1 MRKKKNNNQNN
12 NNKTCRKHMF
22 KLLVLKLETEK
33 EKRRMLQESQEK
45 LHGRAFELSIDP

>member
-1 MRKKKNNNQNN
+1 MRNKKN

-45 LHGRAFELSIDP
+45 LHERAFEQSIDP